1 MTLVGSSLAAI
12 SFDFVV
18 PLTLILCCCVVL
30 TIAECNVF
38 DFDGMERPLTAL
50 LCLVLGA
57 VGGGGGFEEDV
68 GALKGFGGAL
78 MR

>member
-1 MTLVGSSLAAI
+1 MTLVGSSSLTAI

-38 DFDGMERPLTAL
+38 DFDGMKRPLTAL

-57 VGGGGGFEEDV
+57 VGGV
-68 GALKGFGGAL
+68 GLRRMWVRRKAL
-78 MR
+78 MRYN